1 MLARNGGSTNAPE
14 SAITA
19 SDFAM
24 GRRRVPPFH
33 IAAFWLVIGL
43 VDVWFAGWG
52 LIELVLAGP
61 SKVDWTILTE
71 GAHHVAAGL
80 DPYSGTLFRWSPVAG
95 WALIWITVLP
105 FGLWALLHV
114 AGALAM
120 PSWPLRILTLVS
132 WPFWQDLSNGNVV
145 TLIVLAGAWAL
156 TGSAVGGAAFLGFA
170 LLIPRPIMLPLVVW
184 LLWKHPR
191 WRLWF
196 VLAFIMHAGLVLVL
210 DPNLAWVQKLVAS
223 GGDVSNDYNWGPS
236 AIMGLWWLVIG
247 VPAAVWLTWRGRI
260 GWASLAISP
269 YLLAYY
275 YLFGLLEWR
284 ADHASLSPA
293 IARRE

>member
-80 DPYSGTLFRWSPVAG
+80 
-95 WALIWITVLP
+95 
-105 FGLWALLHV
+105 
-114 AGALAM
+114 GAAAHCFDGR
-120 PSWPLRILTLVS
+120 PW
-132 WPFWQDLSNGNVV
+132 
-145 TLIVLAGAWAL
+145 LAG
-156 TGSAVGGAAFLGFA
+156 
-170 LLIPRPIMLPLVVW
+170 R
-184 LLWKHPR
+184 
-191 WRLWF
+191 
-196 VLAFIMHAGLVLVL
+196 
-210 DPNLAWVQKLVAS
+210 
-223 GGDVSNDYNWGPS
+223 
-236 AIMGLWWLVIG
+236 
-247 VPAAVWLTWRGRI
+247 
-260 GWASLAISP
+260 
-269 YLLAYY
+269 
-275 YLFGLLEWR
+275 
-284 ADHASLSPA
+284 
-293 IARRE
+293 